1 MMYPYNATL
10 WDPPAPAAEIV
21 IWNPR
26 NSSNIKNIIAL
37 IDSGSDITFIPQNI
51 VEELQ
56 LIIVDQVLVGGYDT
70 SEGKYK
76 ETFLYSAFL
85 RMSPLKPRI
94 LPIAPLKQNDYA
106 ILGRDILNYWCT
118 TLDGPGRKMEISE

>member
-1 MMYPYNATL
+1 MYPYNATL
-10 WDPPAPAAEIV
+10 WDPPAPAAKIA

-26 NSSNIKNIIAL
+26 DPYNIKHIIAL
-37 IDSGSDITFIPQNI
+37 IDTGSDITFVPQNI

-70 SEGKYK
+70 PEEEYK

-85 RMSPLKPRI
+85 QVPPLKPRI
-94 LPIAPLKQNDYA
+94 SPIAPLKQNDYV
-106 ILGRDILNYWCT
+106 ILGRDILNYCRT
-118 TLDGPGRKMEISE
+118 TLDGPRQETEISE